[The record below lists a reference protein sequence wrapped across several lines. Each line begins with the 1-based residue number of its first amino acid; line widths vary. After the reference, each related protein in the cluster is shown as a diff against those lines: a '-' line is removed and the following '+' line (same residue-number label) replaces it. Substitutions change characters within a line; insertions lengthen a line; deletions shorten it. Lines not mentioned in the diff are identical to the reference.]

1 MKSQFLE
8 IYCPWKICAVWSTLF
23 SFSSDFH
30 NVLVPPAC
38 GTAVAAVTNVSV
50 IPRLQE
56 EGRLPKSLKN
66 IIVIVCGGSGITTD
80 NIEQW
85 RREAVEEG
93 GGRQ

>member
-1 MKSQFLE
+1 MENLRCLVNPLLFFL
-8 IYCPWKICAVWSTLF
+8 
-23 SFSSDFH
+23 DFH

-38 GTAVAAVTNVSV
+38 GAAVAAVTDVSV

-85 RREAVEEG
+85 RSEALEG
-93 GGRQ
+93 GGSRE